1 MLTLQNFD
9 TTEFAPDALMVMSAV
24 FDDVWATLEPGLAG
38 THEAGETKLAQV
50 TLAQR
55 IISLAKQGH
64 TDFAT
69 LRAMSLTTLTV
80 ATRNTATGS

>member
-1 MLTLQNFD
+1 MLTLQDFD
-9 TTEFAPDALMVMSAV
+9 TTEFTPDAVKVMSAV
-24 FDDVWATLEPGLAG
+24 FDDVWATLEPDLAG
-38 THEAGETKLAQV
+38 HEAGETKLAQA

-64 TDFAT
+64 TDSAT